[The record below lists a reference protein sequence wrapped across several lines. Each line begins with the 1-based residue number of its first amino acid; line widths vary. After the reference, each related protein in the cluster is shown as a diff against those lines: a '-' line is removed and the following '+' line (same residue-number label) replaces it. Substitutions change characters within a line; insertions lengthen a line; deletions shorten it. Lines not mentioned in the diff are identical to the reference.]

1 MRIVVGVD
9 PGFGGALAFLDVDDD
24 AVVHVDVIDMP
35 TLKLARG
42 RKVRRE
48 LDLSTLAR
56 LIDDRATSINHAF
69 VEFAGAR
76 PGQGVASMFT
86 FGRTYG
92 ATLGILAANF
102 IPITTVTPMRWKRS
116 LGVPAA
122 KDGAR
127 ARASELLPKS
137 AHLWSVAV
145 HAGRAE
151 AALIALYGAREL
163 GRAAEGST

>member
-1 MRIVVGVD
+1 MKIILGID
-9 PGFGGALAFLDVDDD
+9 PGLGGALAFLDPGNEVDIDL
-24 AVVHVDVIDMP
+24 VDMP
-35 TLKLARG
+35 ILRLARG
-42 RKVRRE
+42 RKARRE

-56 LIDDRATSINHAF
+56 LIDDRAAGIAHAF
-69 VEFAGAR
+69 VELAGAR
-76 PGQGVASMFT
+76 PGQGVASMFNY
-86 FGRTYG
+86 GRTYG

-102 IPITTVTPMRWKRS
+102 IPTTTVAPTRWKRS

-127 ARASELLPKS
+127 ARAGELLPR
-137 AHLWSVAV
+137 AACRWPLVG

-163 GRAAEGST
+163 GRVAGSAP